1 MILDRYRYL
10 VVEGPI
16 GVGKTS
22 LAKRLA
28 ERFSTGLLLENAE
41 ENPFLPKFYQDRQRH
56 ALSTQLFFLFQRAN
70 QLRDLSQL
78 DMFRQATVSDFLLE
92 KDMLFARLTLNDD
105 EFALY
110 QQIYKHLQPQTVAP
124 DLVIYLQAT
133 PEVLFDRVRR
143 RGVQYER
150 SIGADY
156 LADLAEGYSRLFYH
170 YDASPLLIV
179 NSENLNFVESDRDFD
194 LLLQRI
200 EAMRGPREFFN
211 RAA

>member
-28 ERFSTGLLLENAE
+28 ERFNTGLLLENAE